1 MALAQRPWRSRR
13 PWAALVWLGV
23 AAYAAA
29 YAAAG
34 AVPSEAT
41 HGPLA
46 AMLVLLAAF
55 WTNRRMQRDQ
65 HRRAHHM
72 AQTIIALRR
81 HAAAFERDATTD
93 ALTGLAN
100 RKAFDRELALAFE
113 ERLSGNASA
122 LLLIDLDG
130 FKQINDTWGH
140 GIGDA
145 ALRQVAR
152 VLLQESRAEDLVAR
166 LGGDEFGVLARSI
179 DGAAARRLAQRL
191 QRAAAS
197 KSVHQDADGKAVRV
211 SFSVGIAALADHAD
225 LDAALISADRDLYAE
240 KARAI
245 ANDPALADAK
255 VRSLIRRKAARR
267 AA

>member
-1 MALAQRPWRSRR
+1 MTLAQRPWRSRR

-23 AAYAAA
+23 AA

-145 ALRQVAR
+145 ALR
-152 VLLQESRAEDLVAR
+152 
-166 LGGDEFGVLARSI
+166 
-179 DGAAARRLAQRL
+179 
-191 QRAAAS
+191 
-197 KSVHQDADGKAVRV
+197 
-211 SFSVGIAALADHAD
+211 
-225 LDAALISADRDLYAE
+225 
-240 KARAI
+240 
-245 ANDPALADAK
+245 
-255 VRSLIRRKAARR
+255 
-267 AA
+267 

>member
-1 MALAQRPWRSRR
+1 M
-13 PWAALVWLGV
+13 
-23 AAYAAA
+23 
-29 YAAAG
+29 
-34 AVPSEAT
+34 
-41 HGPLA
+41 
-46 AMLVLLAAF
+46 
-55 WTNRRMQRDQ
+55 
-65 HRRAHHM
+65 
-72 AQTIIALRR
+72 
-81 HAAAFERDATTD
+81 
-93 ALTGLAN
+93 
-100 RKAFDRELALAFE
+100 
-113 ERLSGNASA
+113 
-122 LLLIDLDG
+122 
-130 FKQINDTWGH
+130 
-140 GIGDA
+140 
-145 ALRQVAR
+145 
-152 VLLQESRAEDLVAR
+152 QESRAEDLVAR